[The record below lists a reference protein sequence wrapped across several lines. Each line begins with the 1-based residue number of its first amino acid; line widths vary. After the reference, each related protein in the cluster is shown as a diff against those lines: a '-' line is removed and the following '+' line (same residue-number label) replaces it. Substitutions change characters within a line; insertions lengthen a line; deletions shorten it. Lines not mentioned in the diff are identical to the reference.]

1 MSHIDPIP
9 VLRRLSLFQ
18 ELNDEALRAV
28 AEQTVPKKVP
38 KNGILFREGQP
49 CRGLYII
56 LDGSIKVY
64 RSTSDGREQVL
75 HIEGPKHTLAKLPL
89 FDGAPYPA
97 SARAAEDSLLLFLPR
112 DAFQRL
118 YRTNPDIADAVI
130 HDLGR
135 HLRRLVRLLDKVT
148 LKDVPARVAATLI
161 EEAVAAGADRD
172 GGEFEIPT
180 TQEEMA
186 SALATTRESVARAL
200 ARFRSEGIIEQDGAR
215 IRILDLGALQGVAGV
230 SAEAL
235 GDALFSR
242 SMPIP

>member
-1 MSHIDPIP
+1 MRRIDPIP
-9 VLRRLSLFQ
+9 VLRRLPMFQ
-18 ELNDEALRAV
+18 ELSEETLKTV
-28 AEQTVPKKVP
+28 AEHTLQREIPE
-38 KNGILFREGQP
+38 NGILFREGQS
-49 CRGLYII
+49 CRGLFII

-75 HIEGPKHTLAKLPL
+75 HVEGPKHTLAELPL

-97 SARAAEDSLLLFLPR
+97 SARAAEDSLVLFLPR

-118 YRTNPDIADAVI
+118 YRTNPEIADSVI

-135 HLRRLVRLLDKVT
+135 RLRRLVRLVDKVT

-161 EEAVAAGADRD
+161 EEAMAAGSARD
-172 GGEFEIPT
+172 GGEFEVPT

-186 SALATTRESVARAL
+186 NALATTRESVARAL
-200 ARFRSEGIIEQDGAR
+200 ARFRSHGIIEQDGAR
-215 IRILDLGALQGVAGV
+215 VRILDLAALQDVAGV

-235 GDALFSR
+235 GDSLFSR